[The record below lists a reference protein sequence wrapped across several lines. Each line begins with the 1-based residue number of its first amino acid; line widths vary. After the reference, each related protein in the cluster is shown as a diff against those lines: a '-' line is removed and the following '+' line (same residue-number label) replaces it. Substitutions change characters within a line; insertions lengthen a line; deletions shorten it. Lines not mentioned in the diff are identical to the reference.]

1 MESVLHSLFIVTARN
16 FQPLSLEAMFSK
28 EVAQH
33 VLDKR
38 KDKGRYPI
46 YITDIDVTRS
56 MLGVDGALN
65 LQTVHFMNYKRN
77 IEHKLN
83 TAMSKL

>member
-1 MESVLHSLFIVTARN
+1 
-16 FQPLSLEAMFSK
+16 MFSK